1 MKNLL
6 LIQSSLF
13 GESGQSNSLARAY
26 ADRWRAR
33 HPDGWVRSRDLAAE
47 PPPHLDAARFAAF
60 VKPAAER
67 SPDEASELA
76 LSDDL
81 IAELAGADEIVIGM
95 PMYNFTVP
103 STFKAWMDHVARAG
117 VTFRYTESGPVG
129 LTGDRPVTVFAAR
142 GGQYAGTEA
151 DTQTPLVRSFFG
163 LLGIRD
169 LHFVYAEGLAM
180 GEDSRRAALAEAY
193 EAIEQRAA

>member
-1 MKNLL
+1 MKTLL

-13 GESGQSNSLARAY
+13 GETGQSSRLARAY
-26 ADRWRAR
+26 ADRWQAR
-33 HPDGWVRSRDLAAE
+33 HPDGRVRVRDLAAE

-60 VKPAAER
+60 GRPEADRSVAEAAEVV
-67 SPDEASELA
+67 
-76 LSDDL
+76 LSDEL
-81 IAELAGADEIVIGM
+81 VAELVEADEIVIGM

-117 VTFRYTESGPVG
+117 VTFRYTASGPVG

-151 DTQTPLVRSFFG
+151 DTQTPLVRGFFG

-180 GEDSRRAALAEAY
+180 GDDTRRAALDEAHR
-193 EAIEQRAA
+193 AIEQRAA